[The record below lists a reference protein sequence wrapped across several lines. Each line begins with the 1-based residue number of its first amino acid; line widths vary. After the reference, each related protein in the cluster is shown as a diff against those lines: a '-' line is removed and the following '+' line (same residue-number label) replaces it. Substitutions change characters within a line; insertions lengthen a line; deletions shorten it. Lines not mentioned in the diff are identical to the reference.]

1 MIVGSVVSA
10 VDVADAYCGGAYCGA
25 DVYCADEYCGAG
37 AGCGAGA
44 TAGALAAGMLVRG
57 WVSMAVMT
65 ASETPCCRKKTI
77 CAAVKLK
84 EVPEL
89 FM

>member
-1 MIVGSVVSA
+1 MTEGCEITTGSVVPA
-10 VDVADAYCGGAYCGA
+10 VDAADA
-25 DVYCADEYCGAG
+25 YCGAG
-37 AGCGAGA
+37 AGAGAGA
-44 TAGALAAGMLVRG
+44 AACVGAVTPARG

-77 CAAVKLK
+77 WAAVKLK